1 MGHGKQIFIRRSR
14 SNNKM
19 KLNRDEWDYYF
30 NLDNVRVR
38 VKDFDLSGKSVSFYF
53 HAGNCHVYKDSSKGC
68 SLFLQ
73 GLVDLEKHKDTD
85 KSNPKHCPYV
95 NQLMQEEPDCMF
107 PINLYKYKCGHYST
121 GQGQHR
127 FCISGTLSRPIPVVI
142 LGFIYHMNCG
152 SCSEEGYYTL
162 KSF

>member
-1 MGHGKQIFIRRSR
+1 MGYGKLIFIRKSR
-14 SNNKM
+14 INNKV

-30 NLDNVRVR
+30 DLKNIRVR
-38 VKDFDLSGKSVSFYF
+38 VNDFDLKGKSVSLYF
-53 HAGNCHVYKDSSKGC
+53 HAGNCHVYKDPSKGC

-73 GLVDLEKHKDTD
+73 GLEELEKHIYYD

-95 NQLMQEEPDCMF
+95 NQLMKEEPDRMF

-127 FCISGTLSRPIPVVI
+127 FCISGTLGRPIPTVI
-142 LGFIYHMNCG
+142 LGFENHLNCG
-152 SCSEEGYYTL
+152 SCSEEGVYTL
-162 KSF
+162 KTF